1 MNTKPAPET
10 SLLRIYVG
18 STDLVR
24 RTPVYEA
31 IAYAARRY
39 GMEGCTVT
47 KGLMGYGTRMRLSSP
62 KFWEMVEK
70 VPVVVEIADDSARI
84 EAFLDKISCWLDR
97 LPHGCF
103 VVTLPAAI
111 RRPNGNA

>member
-1 MNTKPAPET
+1 MNTISTPET
-10 SLLRIYVG
+10 SLLRIYVS

-39 GMEGCTVT
+39 GMAGCTVT
-47 KGLMGYGTRMRLSSP
+47 KGLMGYGRHMRLSSP

-70 VPVVVEIADDSARI
+70 VPVVVEIADDTARI
-84 EAFLDKISCWLDR
+84 DAFLSKISRWLDR
-97 LPHGCF
+97 LPHGCL
-103 VVTLPAAI
+103 VLTLPVAI
-111 RRPNGNA
+111 RRPNS